1 MQEPTMA
8 EMKGW
13 YIAVGVLFGS
23 LLAGVC
29 SAASPAAVD
38 ADKVYQLVYG
48 ATLDPVTR
56 RAQVRIALRQ
66 PHQLVRRIEFEA
78 PRERYLDVRGQ
89 GRLDRTAD
97 RIVWTPPATGGV
109 LHFDFVIE
117 HRRDDGALDARI
129 TDKWGL
135 MKLDHVFPRATA
147 HVVKGA
153 TSSARLRL
161 LAPSG
166 WAIETPY
173 GPAAARMVHVD
184 DVGRRFDR
192 PRGWLIAGKLG
203 IHRDTIAGRRVTVAS
218 PIDSGFRP
226 NDVLAF
232 VRWTLPSL
240 VEVIPGAPQRL
251 LIVSAPNGMWR
262 GGLSGV
268 GSLYLHSDRPLIS
281 ANGTSTL
288 LHELIHVATNLHATG
303 GADWIVE
310 GIAEYYSV
318 ELLRRSNTISERRY
332 DAAFA
337 RLAQWSAGQKCVAT
351 DRSQGPQ
358 TAHAVLVMRALDQQ
372 IRAATQGKSS
382 LDTVVAALVDAHRA
396 VTNAA
401 FRAAAVARVGA
412 PPAALADCPA

>member
-1 MQEPTMA
+1 MVKMR
-8 EMKGW
+8 GW
-13 YIAVGVLFGS
+13 HIAVGALVGGVLVT
-23 LLAGVC
+23 VC
-29 SAASPAAVD
+29 SAATPPAAG
-38 ADKVYQLVYG
+38 ADTVYQLVYG

-66 PHQLVRRIEFEA
+66 PRQLVRSIEFVA

-89 GRLDRTAD
+89 GRLDRTAEK
-97 RIVWTPPATGGV
+97 IVWTPPTTGGV

-129 TDKWGL
+129 TDTWAL

-147 HVVKGA
+147 RVVKGA

-184 DVGRRFDR
+184 DAARRFDR

-203 IHRDTIAGRRVTVAS
+203 IHRDTIAGRRVAVAS

-232 VRWTLPSL
+232 TRWTLPSL
-240 VEVIPGAPQRL
+240 VEMVPGTPQRL

-268 GSLYLHSDRPLIS
+268 GSLYLHTDRPLIS

-288 LHELIHVATNLHATG
+288 LHELVHVATNLHATG

-310 GIAEYYSV
+310 GIAEYYSI

-351 DRSQGPQ
+351 DRSQGPR

-372 IRAATQGKSS
+372 IRSATQGKSS
-382 LDTVVAALVDAHRA
+382 LDTLVAALVDARRP

-401 FRAAAVARVGA
+401 FRAAAVTLVGA
-412 PPAALADCPA
+412 PAAALAECPE

>member
-1 MQEPTMA
+1 MKMTFMLLGCLLLNGIAGAAATSSA
-8 EMKGW
+8 E
-13 YIAVGVLFGS
+13 S
-23 LLAGVC
+23 
-29 SAASPAAVD
+29 
-38 ADKVYQLVYG
+38 DKVYEIVYG

-66 PHQLVRRIEFEA
+66 PSQLVRSIEFVA

-89 GRLDRTAD
+89 GQLDTTAEKV
-97 RIVWTPPATGGV
+97 VWTPPPTGGV

-117 HRRDDGALDARI
+117 HRRADGALDARI
-129 TDKWGL
+129 ADRWAM

-147 HVVKGA
+147 RVVKGA
-153 TSSARLRL
+153 TASARLRL

-166 WAIETPY
+166 WSIETPY
-173 GPAAARMVHVD
+173 GPAAGRMVHVD
-184 DVGRRFDR
+184 DPNRRFDR
-192 PRGWLIAGKLG
+192 PRGWMIAGKLAVR
-203 IHRDTIAGRRVTVAS
+203 RDKIADRRVSVAS
-218 PIDSGFRP
+218 PVDSGFRP

-232 VRWTLPSL
+232 IRWTLPSL
-240 VEVIPGAPQRL
+240 VQVFPEVPQRL

-262 GGLSGV
+262 GGLSGA

-288 LHELIHVATNLHATG
+288 LHELVHVASGLHATG

-310 GIAEYYSV
+310 GIAEYYSL

-332 DAAFA
+332 EKALDN
-337 RLAQWSAGQKCVAT
+337 LTQWSAAQKCVAT
-351 DRSQGPQ
+351 DQSQGPQ

-372 IRAATQGKSS
+372 IRAVTQGKSS
-382 LDTVVAALVDAHRA
+382 LDTLVATFAKVHRP

-401 FRAAAVARVGA
+401 FQTAAAALIGA
-412 PPAALADCPA
+412 PAAALADCPA